1 MYIEAC
7 LNGFIKTFVINF
19 SPPSP
24 SLSVNSC
31 HNKASFLLKFSGLTK
46 VPTSKEDLLSPTSRP
61 GWAQKSRKWQK
72 VSTAVSTVGVLKQ
85 SVSTYRLLNNNITV

>member
-1 MYIEAC
+1 M
-7 LNGFIKTFVINF
+7 LSPRGDFVLL
-19 SPPSP
+19 
-24 SLSVNSC
+24 SLSIPVNSC

-46 VPTSKEDLLSPTSRP
+46 VPTSKEDILGSTSRP

-85 SVSTYRLLNNNITV
+85 SVSAVLLHDITYTCDIVYC